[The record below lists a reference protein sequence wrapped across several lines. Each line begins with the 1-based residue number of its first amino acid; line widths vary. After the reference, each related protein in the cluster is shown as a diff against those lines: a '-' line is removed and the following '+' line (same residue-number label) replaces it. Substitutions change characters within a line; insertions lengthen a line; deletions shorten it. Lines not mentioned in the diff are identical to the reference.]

1 MVAPLDRLI
10 APFHSEIFM
19 YIIVPLIYFEGQTT
33 RLYFVRRWWRQI
45 IETAV
50 LLVVA
55 SLVIAGF
62 AVSLLGIPLAI
73 AFILAAISTPTDAT
87 ATETVSEGRIVP
99 ERQEK
104 LLRLESLFNDAS
116 GIVLLEAMVLW
127 LRGGHFQYQV
137 AVLNFLR
144 AAGSGRRRYC
154 GNCDCIA
161 DDQLPPRS
169 AQFCWFNL

>member
-1 MVAPLDRLI
+1 MALLISTAVLTIAAVLSGILAGVFPRVPSNYLSIAIGIVIAVVAPLDRLI

-19 YIIVPLIYFEGQTT
+19 YIIVSLIYFEGQTT

-73 AFILAAISTPTDAT
+73 AFVLAAISTPTDAT

-99 ERQEK
+99 ERQER
-104 LLRLESLFNDAS
+104 LLQMESLF
-116 GIVLLEAMVLW
+116 
-127 LRGGHFQYQV
+127 Q
-137 AVLNFLR
+137 
-144 AAGSGRRRYC
+144 
-154 GNCDCIA
+154 
-161 DDQLPPRS
+161 
-169 AQFCWFNL
+169 

>member
-1 MVAPLDRLI
+1 MALLISTAVLTIAAVLSGILAGVFPRVPSNYLSIAIGIVIAVVAPLDRLI

-62 AVSLLGIPLAI
+62 AVSLLAI
-73 AFILAAISTPTDAT
+73 AFVLAAISTPTDAT

-99 ERQEK
+99 ERQER
-104 LLRLESLFNDAS
+104 LLRMESLFNDAS
-116 GIVLLEAMVLW
+116 GIVLLEAMVL
-127 LRGGHFQYQV
+127 
-137 AVLNFLR
+137 
-144 AAGSGRRRYC
+144 
-154 GNCDCIA
+154 
-161 DDQLPPRS
+161 
-169 AQFCWFNL
+169 